1 MVRSRRIGDRRM
13 VAAARPIPDAV
24 RATQARASDPVASA
38 FVSANAGSGKT
49 HVLVQRVIRLLLDGV
64 PPEKI
69 LCITFTKA
77 AAANMAERVFSTL
90 GRWVTLDDDALD
102 AAIVDAGI
110 ARPDANLRMTA
121 RKLFACALETPGGLK
136 VQTIHALCTRL
147 LQQFPFEANVPARF
161 TVLDERD
168 QNEMM
173 ERANLAVLL
182 EAARNPDSAAGR
194 ALNIAMASAADVT
207 FKDVVREACLSRDHF
222 MAWTDRA
229 GSAEA
234 AAVQMAAALGLTPQD
249 RIEKVERDIVGGPY
263 LPRTRW
269 KEVATILDTGSKS
282 DCDQAARLREALV
295 FTGSAQVDEY
305 LGIFLTDERTARKTL
320 LTKKFADKNP
330 AIAGLFDAES
340 RRLELLIER
349 RRAVTIRDRTEALL
363 AIATAAAAN
372 YRREKQARGLLDYDD
387 LIDKTLEMLDRVSS
401 GWVHY
406 KLDRGVDHVLIDEAQ
421 DTSPRQWEIVAHI
434 ISEFTSGEGARDGVT
449 RTIFAVGDEKQS
461 IFSFQGAAPHEFDS
475 RRRGLAK
482 KFQDAGLK
490 FDPVSFTYSFRS
502 GEAILKSVDHV
513 FRDETI
519 YRSIHSADIGYP
531 IHHSLSDAGPSLI
544 DLWELQ
550 QPDAKQDIEGWRA
563 PFDGMSQTSPEVKL
577 ARRIQAEIKS
587 LIESGTMTGHIGDRR
602 PLRYGDMLVLVR
614 RRGNAFDAVIQA
626 LKHAGIP
633 VAGAD
638 RLKLTEHIAIIDL
651 MNLADALL
659 LPQDD
664 LALAVALKSPLFGLS
679 DDDLFKIAWQRK
691 GSLRTALAERATAD
705 GRLRDALWRLE
716 QCERR
721 FASETPFAFYAW
733 LLGGDGGRARIL
745 RRLGHEANDALDEF
759 LELALNYERKAPAS
773 LQGFMAW
780 LRTADLEVKRDMEIS
795 RDEVRVM
802 TVHGAK
808 GLEAPVVF
816 LVDTT
821 SSPSDTQRLK
831 LIHLPRNNTAPDAP
845 GVVVWAGKK
854 ADDPAAV
861 AAARAAMLAETEHE
875 YRRLLYVAMTRAAD
889 RLIVGGC
896 LPGNMNAV
904 RKSCWYD
911 LIAKGLRNSGLHEQT
926 IEIADGTVKRY
937 SRLEDVTAST
947 GIAAAP
953 AATAPTALPPW
964 LLTSA
969 PPEASSE
976 NLLRPSDPAAEE
988 GHPIRTGES
997 IELRLRAL
1005 QRGTLVHRL
1014 LQSLPEVPLDRRR
1027 DAALNYLAR
1036 NANGWTEAERA
1047 ALAEGVLALLENPRF
1062 AAVFAPGS
1070 RAEVSIVGR
1079 LDRPARPPALVSGQ
1093 IDRLVVTPDEVL
1105 IVDYKTNHAPPR
1117 TAAEARRTYLRQL
1130 ALYRAVLKKL
1140 YPRLPVRAALLWT
1153 ETAELMEIY
1162 APALDAQLAALSQG
1176 MSELDPATPRS

>member
-1 MVRSRRIGDRRM
+1 MVK
-13 VAAARPIPDAV
+13 AARIIPPNV
-24 RATQARASDPVASA
+24 RDTQARASDPAASS

-49 HVLVQRVIRLLLDGV
+49 HVLVQRVIRLLLDDV
-64 PPEKI
+64 APEKI

-77 AAANMAERVFSTL
+77 AAANMAERVFTTL
-90 GRWVTLDDDALD
+90 GHWVTLDDDALD
-102 AAIVDAGI
+102 AAIRDAGI
-110 ARPDANLRMTA
+110 PHPSARLRKSA

-161 TVLDERD
+161 AVLDDRD

-173 ERANLAVLL
+173 ERANLGVFL
-182 EAARNPDSAAGR
+182 EASRNPDSATGR
-194 ALNIAMASAADVT
+194 ALMTAMASAADVT

-222 MAWTDRA
+222 MAWTDAA
-229 GSAEA
+229 GSAQA
-234 AAVQMAAALGLTPQD
+234 AATQISAALGVDPGD
-249 RIEKVERDIVGGPY
+249 RIEDVERDIVDGPN
-263 LPRTRW
+263 LPRSRW
-269 KEVATILDTGSKS
+269 QDIALVLDTSSKA
-282 DCDQAARLREALV
+282 DQKQADRLRGALA
-295 FTGSAQVDEY
+295 FAGAAQVDEY
-305 LGIFLTDERTARKTL
+305 LGVFLTDERTPRATVVTSSFVK
-320 LTKKFADKNP
+320 KNP
-330 AIAGLFDAES
+330 AVGRLFDSEID
-340 RRLELLIER
+340 RLAPLIER
-349 RRAVTIRDRTEALL
+349 RRAVVARDRTEALL
-363 AIATAAAAN
+363 YIATAAAAN
-372 YRREKQARGLLDYDD
+372 YRREKQERGLLDYDD

-421 DTSPRQWEIVAHI
+421 DTSPRQWDIVAHI
-434 ISEFTSGEGARDGVT
+434 ISEFTSGAGARDGVV
-449 RTIFAVGDEKQS
+449 RTVFAVGDEKQS
-461 IFSFQGAAPHEFDS
+461 IFSFQGAAPREFDL
-475 RRRGLAK
+475 RRRALQR
-482 KFQDAGLK
+482 KFEGAGLK

-502 GEAILKSVDHV
+502 GPAILHAVDQV
-513 FRDETI
+513 FREQDI
-519 YRSIHSADIGYP
+519 FRSIHAVDIGNP
-531 IHHSLSDAGPSLI
+531 IHHALADAGPSQI
-544 DLWELQ
+544 DLWELAEA
-550 QPDAKQDIEGWRA
+550 DDRQDIEGWRA
-563 PFDGMSQTSPEVKL
+563 PFDGVAATSPEVKL
-577 ARRIQAEIKS
+577 SRRIQAEIKS
-587 LIESGTMTGHIGDRR
+587 LVGSGVMTGSKGDRR

-691 GSLRTALAERATAD
+691 GSLRVALAERAAAD
-705 GRLRDALWRLE
+705 GQLRDALWRLE

-808 GLEAPVVF
+808 GLEASVVF

-821 SSPSDTQRLK
+821 TSPSDTQRLK
-831 LIHLPRNNTAPDAP
+831 LINLPQGNADPHAP
-845 GVVVWAGKK
+845 GVVVWAGRK
-854 ADDPAAV
+854 AEDPPAVV
-861 AAARAAMLAETEHE
+861 AARKAMIDDTEDE

-896 LPGNMNAV
+896 LPGNMRSV
-904 RKSCWYD
+904 RPLSWYD
-911 LIAKGLRNSGLHEQT
+911 LITKGLDGSTLQLEE
-926 IEIADGTVKRY
+926 IETAIGRVKRY
-937 SRLEDVTAST
+937 TRPDETTPS
-947 GIAAAP
+947 AAP
-953 AATAPTALPPW
+953 AAAPPAPAPMVLPNW
-964 LLTSA
+964 LLTPAQPEMSA
-969 PPEASSE
+969 ESFV
-976 NLLRPSDPAAEE
+976 RPSDPADDDSRKVRTAESL
-988 GHPIRTGES
+988 T
-997 IELRLRAL
+997 LRARAL

-1014 LQSLPEVPLDRRR
+1014 LQSLPDIEALRRR
-1027 DAALNYLAR
+1027 EAALAYLAR
-1036 NANGWTEAERA
+1036 NADGWSEEERQ
-1047 ALAEGVLALLENPRF
+1047 ALAESTLALIADARF
-1062 AAVFAPGS
+1062 AAVFARGS

-1079 LDRPARPPALVSGQ
+1079 LERPGGRPALVSGQ
-1093 IDRLVVTPDEVL
+1093 IDRLVVTENEVL
-1105 IVDYKTNHAPPR
+1105 IVDFKTNHAPPSR
-1117 TAAEARRTYLRQL
+1117 PNEAPRGYVRQL
-1130 ALYRAVLKKL
+1130 ALYRAVLARL
-1140 YPRLPVRAALLWT
+1140 YPQQVVRAALLWT
-1153 ETAELMEIY
+1153 ETAELMEIS
-1162 APALDAQLAALSQG
+1162 APALEAELASII
-1176 MSELDPATPRS
+1176 ST